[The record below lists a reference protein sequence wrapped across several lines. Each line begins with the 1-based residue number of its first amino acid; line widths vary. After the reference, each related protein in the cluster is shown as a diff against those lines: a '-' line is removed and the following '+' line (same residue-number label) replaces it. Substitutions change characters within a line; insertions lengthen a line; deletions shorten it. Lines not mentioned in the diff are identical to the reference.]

1 MVVKWVARHFE
12 ALFYAYTWV
21 NASVLAALVGR
32 PWLGAVGFVTVAP
45 FLALYVVRV
54 ARQRPEDRRPEE

>member
-1 MVVKWVARHFE
+1 MVVKFVARHFE

-32 PWLGAVGFVTVAP
+32 PWLGAVGVVTALP
-45 FLALYVVRV
+45 FLVLYVVRTRR
-54 ARQRPEDRRPEE
+54 AR